1 MPVPID
7 NRRMSVHY
15 RTFNSRRS
23 LQSVVV
29 KPEASVLGKC
39 VGTEN
44 VSSISDREQLN
55 FEANA
60 RFIVVGLHL
69 NTSNVSCVRR
79 RSDHRETT
87 TSFVLDALIG
97 GRGLLW
103 ALIIHF

>member
-1 MPVPID
+1 M
-7 NRRMSVHY
+7 
-15 RTFNSRRS
+15 
-23 LQSVVV
+23 

-60 RFIVVGLHL
+60 RFIVVGHL
-69 NTSNVSCVRR
+69 KASNVSCVRR

-97 GRGLLW
+97 GRGLRW